1 MPRKKTVKST
11 VELNEEPNR
20 RAKVSAVERE
30 MNTAL
35 ELMDSHRDSE
45 KTVKGPSVG
54 ALCEIERGKRKES
67 GLAQYKLVSTEKHTD
82 NMRHKIAY
90 VADQLI
96 EEMAHEVS
104 KKTKKD
110 KEYLKG
116 LTWSFGVLHDKLTAV
131 NTEATLVSLPTKLL
145 AAVKDVIT
153 AQVEVAKAHAVNLV
167 ASAELA
173 KVNALSSQP
182 HGESRIVDVTAKP
195 SIQQGAAPTK
205 EPIDVTPMVQAPTGD
220 YIGVSSP
227 GQDTSEDYVG
237 TSHNSTPPISA
248 TSDEKLRT

>member
-1 MPRKKTVKST
+1 MPRKKIGKST
-11 VELNEEPNR
+11 AASNGEPNHR
-20 RAKVSAVERE
+20 TKMSKVERD

-35 ELMDSHRDSE
+35 SLMESHREQDGIKAETLSSQRLSE
-45 KTVKGPSVG
+45 F
-54 ALCEIERGKRKES
+54 ERGKRKET
-67 GLAQYKLVSTEKHTD
+67 GLAEYKKLSTEKHTD

-145 AAVKDVIT
+145 DAVKGVIQQ
-153 AQVEVAKAHAVNLV
+153 QV
-167 ASAELA
+167 ELA
-173 KVNALSSQP
+173 KQNAVVSTEL
-182 HGESRIVDVTAKP
+182 R
-195 SIQQGAAPTK
+195 SIQQGAVPTK
-205 EPIDVTPMVQAPTGD
+205 EPIDVTPV
-220 YIGVSSP
+220 V
-227 GQDTSEDYVG
+227 QDTTENYVREVDRRSRTEGYVVHTSENKDPNEDYVS
-237 TSHNSTPPISA
+237 TSPERST
-248 TSDEKLRT
+248 TSEKLPT

>member
-1 MPRKKTVKST
+1 MPRKRMNQNSDSLTKSA
-11 VELNEEPNR
+11 VESNVVPNQLTESGTTR
-20 RAKVSAVERE
+20 TKLTKVERE

-35 ELMDSHRDSE
+35 SLMDLHREQTGPHADTMSSQRLSE
-45 KTVKGPSVG
+45 F
-54 ALCEIERGKRKES
+54 ERGRRKEN
-67 GLAQYKLVSTEKHTD
+67 GLAQYKAISTEKHTD

-145 AAVKDVIT
+145 TAVKDVIQ
-153 AQVEVAKAHAVNLV
+153 AQVELAKASAVKANASTNLR
-167 ASAELA
+167 
-173 KVNALSSQP
+173 SSQ
-182 HGESRIVDVTAKP
+182 
-195 SIQQGAAPTK
+195 QGTNTTDK
-205 EPIDVTPMVQAPTGD
+205 IIDVTPVGRNEVSIND
-220 YIGVSSP
+220 LRNNEVSSP
-227 GQDTSEDYVG
+227 PERSDT
-237 TSHNSTPPISA
+237 H
-248 TSDEKLRT
+248 EKLPT